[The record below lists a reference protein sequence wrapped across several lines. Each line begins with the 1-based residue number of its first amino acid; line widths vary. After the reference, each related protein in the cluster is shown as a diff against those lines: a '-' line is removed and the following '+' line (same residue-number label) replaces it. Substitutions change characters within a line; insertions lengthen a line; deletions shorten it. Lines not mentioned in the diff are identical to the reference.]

1 MRFSKIILIVLVLC
15 LASALSIGCA
25 SKSETATVTEDQVV
39 TVQRGN
45 MTIDVTSSG
54 NLSFSH
60 EEELAFE
67 VDGTVGEVLVGF
79 GDHVEEGQVLAKL
92 DDISE
97 LDIAQA
103 EADVANAKVALKDA
117 QEALEEAENP
127 YTETDIARAELAV
140 LDAEIALDDAQD
152 EFERAEDLYKRNR
165 TAPGR
170 AENYEQKQRQLALA
184 EIDLAE
190 AEDDLAEM
198 IVGADPLEVE
208 QKQKQLAVAQA
219 QLKEAENDLVEMLS
233 NVNSL
238 VVAPFSGIVISV
250 NAEEDEAV
258 QANQVVIE
266 LADPDK
272 FEAEILVNEMDISG
286 IQVGARASIQ
296 VDAMGG
302 ISLPAE
308 VTYISP
314 TAVIQAGVV
323 NYEVSVEIQSR
334 ESVMQEHQ
342 QARQEATQ
350 EISPGELPEQLKQA
364 IKEGRIT
371 QEQAEEMIKQRQQGQ
386 EGWEGLMPAI
396 TAEDFQLRE
405 GLTVTVSVIIQERN
419 DVLLVPNQAITRQ
432 GMVTFVQVLEDL
444 EDEEGNPAIEQ
455 RLVQTGLSNWQY
467 TEVIE
472 GLTEGERV
480 VIPQSSSATTTP
492 EQGGRMPFF
501 PGGGSH

>member
-1 MRFSKIILIVLVLC
+1 MRFSKIMLIVLVLC

-25 SKSETATVTEDQVV
+25 SKSETVVTEDQVV

-60 EEELAFE
+60 KEELAFE
-67 VDGTVGEVLVGF
+67 VDGTVGEVLVEF
-79 GDHVEEGQVLAKL
+79 GDRVEENQVLAKL

-97 LDIAQA
+97 LDIAEA
-103 EADVANAKVALKDA
+103 EADVANAKIALKDA
-117 QEALEEAENP
+117 QEALDEAETP

-198 IVGADPLEVE
+198 IAGADPLEVE

-238 VVAPFSGIVISV
+238 VVAPFSGIVILV
-250 NAEEDEAV
+250 NAEEDETV
-258 QANQVVIE
+258 KANQVVIE

-286 IQVGARASIQ
+286 IQVGARANIQ

-334 ESVMQEHQ
+334 ESVMQDHQ
-342 QARQEATQ
+342 ETKQEAMQ

-364 IKEGRIT
+364 LKEGRIT
-371 QEQAEEMIKQRQQGQ
+371 QEQAEEMIKQRQERQ

-396 TAEDFQLRE
+396 IPEGFQLRE
-405 GLTVTVSVIIQERN
+405 GLTVIVSIILQERN

-432 GMVTFVQVLEDL
+432 GMVTFVQVLEAL
-444 EDEEGNPAIEQ
+444 QDEEGNPVIEQ

-467 TEVIE
+467 TEIIE
-472 GLTEGERV
+472 GLTEGEKV
-480 VIPQSSSATTTP
+480 IIPQSSSATTTP
-492 EQGGRMPFF
+492 EQGSRAPFF
-501 PGGGSH
+501 PGGGPH

>member
-1 MRFSKIILIVLVLC
+1 MRFSKIMLIVLVLC

-25 SKSETATVTEDQVV
+25 SKSKAVAVTEDQVV
-39 TVQRGN
+39 TVQRGDLI
-45 MTIDVTSSG
+45 IDVTSSG

-67 VDGTVGEVLVGF
+67 VDGTVGEVLVEF
-79 GDHVEEGQVLAKL
+79 GDRVEENQVLAKL
-92 DDISE
+92 EDASE

-127 YTETDIARAELAV
+127 YTETDIAWAELAV

-198 IVGADPLEVE
+198 IIGADPLEVE

-219 QLKEAENDLVEMLS
+219 HLKEAENDLVEMLS

-250 NAEEDEAV
+250 NAEEGEAV

-334 ESVMQEHQ
+334 DSVMQEHQ

-371 QEQAEEMIKQRQQGQ
+371 QEQAEEMIKQGQ
-386 EGWEGLMPAI
+386 AGQEGLMPAI
-396 TAEDFQLRE
+396 IAEDFQLRE
-405 GLTVTVSVIIQERN
+405 GLTVIVSIILQERN
-419 DVLLVPNQAITRQ
+419 DVLLVPNQALTRQ
-432 GMVTFVQVLEDL
+432 GMITFVQVLEDM
-444 EDEEGNPAIEQ
+444 EDEEGNPVIEQ

-467 TEVIE
+467 TEIIE
-472 GLTEGERV
+472 GLTEGEKV

-492 EQGGRMPFF
+492 EQGSRAPFF
-501 PGGGSH
+501 PGGGKH